1 MTRSLVAVLVGTFSL
16 RFSTG
21 LTGALLTYYLAELH
35 RHGGTPV
42 GPLEL
47 GVLQATFFA
56 SELILAT
63 PFGYL
68 SDRLGHQRIMQ
79 VGPLL
84 GAVAVALTWLT
95 TNLVLIGGTRVL
107 EGMSTAASVPSI
119 LGFIAMAT
127 SVDEDLRGK
136 MSARFEGATI
146 AGLGVGIVSAG
157 LLYAGVHAD
166 LGPIRLAIDGLGRN
180 TFLLNTALYLV
191 SFAIYRFG
199 VSEPA
204 AATAHRAGRRGRIE
218 LGRYVGILRSS
229 HIWLLAPTW
238 IAINATLAL
247 YTGQTLFALVR
258 NTRPEF
264 AHQLLMGRFDPAQIS
279 VGLAIS
285 LVVFF
290 AGLVFWGNRFRRYR
304 RTTIILFGIGGG
316 AAMVS
321 MAFLINHSDGLPV
334 ALRVV
339 ELLVLGAGLFVL
351 SGATPAALGLLADVS
366 EAFPGD
372 RGVIMGLYSVFLAV
386 GQIGGSLLGGAA
398 ADLRGLDGIF
408 GLTLV
413 LLAVALVPLFRLRA
427 SEHMLASGRVELA

>member
-21 LTGALLTYYLAELH
+21 LTGALLTYYLADLPK
-35 RHGGTPV
+35 HGGPAV
-42 GPLEL
+42 DALAL
-47 GVLQATFFA
+47 GALGATFYA
-56 SELILAT
+56 SELILST

-68 SDRLGHQRIMQ
+68 SDRFGHHRIMQ
-79 VGPLL
+79 VGPIL
-84 GAVAVALTWLT
+84 GGVAVALTWLT
-95 TNLVLIGGTRVL
+95 TNLVLLGGTRVL

-127 SVDEDLRGK
+127 AADEGLRGQ

-146 AGLGVGIVSAG
+146 AGLGAGIVSAG
-157 LLYAGVHAD
+157 LLYSGIHAE
-166 LGPIRLAIDGLGRN
+166 LGSLHIAIEGLGRN
-180 TFLLNTALYLV
+180 TFLLNTGFYLV
-191 SFAIYRFG
+191 SFAIYRYG
-199 VSEPA
+199 VAEPA
-204 AATAHRAGRRGRIE
+204 EARAVRLERRATVGI
-218 LGRYVGILRSS
+218 GRYVAILRGS

-258 NTRPEF
+258 NSRPEF
-264 AHQLLMGRFDPAQIS
+264 AQQFLMGRFNPAQIS

-285 LVVFF
+285 LAVFF
-290 AGLVFWGNRFRRYR
+290 SGLVFWGNRFKRYR
-304 RTTIILFGIGGG
+304 RTTIILFGVAGG
-316 AAMVS
+316 ALMVG
-321 MAFLINHSDGLPV
+321 MAFLINHSDGLPAIV
-334 ALRVV
+334 RIV
-339 ELLVLGAGLFVL
+339 ELVLLGAGLFVL

-366 EAFPGD
+366 EAYPSD

-408 GLTLV
+408 GLTIV
-413 LLAVALVPLFRLRA
+413 LLALALLPLARLRA
-427 SEHMLASGRVELA
+427 SEHMLASGRVEII